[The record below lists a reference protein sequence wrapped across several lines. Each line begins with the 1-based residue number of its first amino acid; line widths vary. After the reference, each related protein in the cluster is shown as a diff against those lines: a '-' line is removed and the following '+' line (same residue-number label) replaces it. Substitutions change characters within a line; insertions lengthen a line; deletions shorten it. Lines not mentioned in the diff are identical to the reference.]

1 MSKRIKK
8 GDEVIVIAGNARGQ
22 KGRVLQAHPGTDRV
36 LVEGL
41 NMLKHHI
48 KQKSP
53 DGSQK
58 NPDGG
63 IIEREAP
70 IHISNVML
78 AERWENRR
86 AAEKSS
92 KKAK

>member
-1 MSKRIKK
+1 MSTRIKK
-8 GDEVIVIAGNARGQ
+8 GDEVIIIAGNARGQ
-22 KGRVLQAHPGTDRV
+22 RGRVLQAIPGADRV
-36 LVEGL
+36 LVEGINL
-41 NMLKHHI
+41 LKHHI

-53 DGSQK
+53 DGSQQ

-78 AERWENRR
+78 AERWKNRR
-86 AAEKSS
+86 AAGKSS
-92 KKAK
+92 KK

>member
-1 MSKRIKK
+1 MSMRIKK
-8 GDEVIVIAGNARGQ
+8 GDEVIVITGNARGQ
-22 KGRVLQAHPGTDRV
+22 KGRVLQTNPGVQRV
-36 LVEGL
+36 LIEGINL
-41 NMLKHHI
+41 VKHHV

-53 DGSQK
+53 DGSQQ

-78 AERWENRR
+78 IEKWEKRR

-92 KKAK
+92 KK

>member
-1 MSKRIKK
+1 MSTRIKK
-8 GDEVIVIAGNARGQ
+8 GDEVIVISGNSRGR
-22 KGRVLQAHPGTDRV
+22 KGRVLQSKPGSDRV

-48 KQKSP
+48 KEKSP

-58 NPDGG
+58 NPEGG

-78 AERWENRR
+78 AERWEKRR
-86 AAEKSS
+86 AVGKSY
-92 KKAK
+92 KKAV

>member
-1 MSKRIKK
+1 MSTRIKK

-22 KGRVLQAHPGTDRV
+22 KGRVLQSNPGAQRV
-36 LVEGL
+36 LIEGINL
-41 NMLKHHI
+41 LKHHI

-53 DGSQK
+53 DGSQQ

-78 AERWENRR
+78 AERWEKRR
-86 AAEKSS
+86 AAGKSS
-92 KKAK
+92 KK

>member
-1 MSKRIKK
+1 MSTHIKK
-8 GDEVIVIAGNARGQ
+8 GDEVIVITGNARGQ
-22 KGRVLQAHPGTDRV
+22 KGRVLQTNPGVQRV
-36 LVEGL
+36 LIEGINL
-41 NMLKHHI
+41 VKHHV

-53 DGSQK
+53 DGSQQ

-78 AERWENRR
+78 IEKWEKRR

-92 KKAK
+92 KK